1 MNRLFDQLFAK
12 NQGSEIFLSYSD
24 LDKTLTYDKFLNE
37 IKCTANCLKKF
48 GLEKGDC
55 LVLQI
60 EKSHHVFTI
69 YGACVQLGIIFI
81 PLNTSYTGFE
91 VEYFLNDSEC
101 KIFITTSKML
111 RELDSLEKK
120 RRFNIKTIDADYKG
134 SFFSNFNENDPL
146 DFIEGLDEDDTA
158 AILYTS
164 GTTGKSKG
172 AMLSQKNL
180 LSNALTLS
188 KAWEFTASDILLHA
202 LPIYHTH
209 GLFVATNIALVSR
222 SQIRF
227 LKKFDVDDI
236 ILNLPS
242 TTVMM
247 GVPTFYTRLL
257 TNDKF
262 SKEITKNMRLFISG
276 SAPLLTETHKEF
288 EYRTGHKILERY
300 GMTETNMIT
309 SNPYIGE
316 RKAGTVGRVLEDVEI
331 RIADLEIGDKVK
343 KNGDIGVVEVKGPNV
358 FKGYWK
364 QPEKTKSEFRDDGYF
379 ITGDMGFLDQD
390 NYLTIVGRNKDLII
404 TGGLNVYPKEI
415 ETVIDEDS
423 NVDES
428 AVVGVS
434 HPDFGE
440 GILAIIVEKKGHS
453 INIDVINETLRKNL
467 AAFKLPKKIHVIKE
481 LPRNSMGKVQKN
493 LLREI
498 YRDEFRDTNK

>member
-1 MNRLFDQLFAK
+1 MNPLFDQLFAK
-12 NQGSEIFLSYSD
+12 NQGSKIFLSFSD
-24 LDKTLTYDKFLNE
+24 LDKTLTYDEFLNE

-60 EKSHHVFTI
+60 EKSHHVLTI

-81 PLNTSYTGFE
+81 PLNTGYTGSE

-101 KIFITTSKML
+101 KVFITTSKML
-111 RELDSLEKK
+111 KELDSLEKK
-120 RRFNIKTIDADYKG
+120 RSFNIETIDADYKG
-134 SFFSNFNENDPL
+134 SFFSNFNENEPL

-164 GTTGKSKG
+164 GTTGQSKG

-188 KAWEFTASDILLHA
+188 KAWEFTPSDILLHA

-209 GLFVATNIALVSR
+209 GLFVATNIALVSG

-257 TNDKF
+257 TNNKF
-262 SKEITKNMRLFISG
+262 NEEITKNIRLFISG

-316 RKAGTVGRVLEDVEI
+316 RKAGTVGMVLEDVEI
-331 RIADLEIGDKVK
+331 RIADLEIEDEVK

-390 NYLTIVGRNKDLII
+390 KYLTIVGRNKDLII

-415 ETVIDEDS
+415 ETVIDQDS
-423 NVDES
+423 KVDES

-453 INIDVINETLRKNL
+453 INLDVLNETLRKNL

-493 LLREI
+493 VLRDI
-498 YRDEFRDTNK
+498 YRDEFSDTNK

>member
-1 MNRLFDQLFAK
+1 MNPLFDQLFAK
-12 NQGSEIFLSYSD
+12 NHGSKIFLSFSD
-24 LDKTLTYDKFLNE
+24 LGTTLTYYKFLNE

-111 RELDSLEKK
+111 KELDSLERK
-120 RRFNIKTIDADYKG
+120 RSFNIETIDADYKG
-134 SFFSNFNENDPL
+134 SFFSNFNENEPL

-164 GTTGKSKG
+164 GTTGLSKG

-209 GLFVATNIALVSR
+209 GLFVATNIALVSG

-257 TNDKF
+257 TNKKF
-262 SKEITKNMRLFISG
+262 NKEITKNMRLFISG

-316 RKAGTVGRVLEDVEI
+316 RKAGTVGMVLEDVEI
-331 RIADLEIGDKVK
+331 RIADLEIEDEVK

-390 NYLTIVGRNKDLII
+390 KYLTIVGRNKDLII

-415 ETVIDEDS
+415 ETVIDQDS
-423 NVDES
+423 KVDES

-440 GILAIIVEKKGHS
+440 GILAIIVEKKGHR
-453 INIDVINETLRKNL
+453 INIDVLNETLRKNL

-493 LLREI
+493 VLRDI
-498 YRDEFRDTNK
+498 YRDEFSDTNK

>member
-1 MNRLFDQLFAK
+1 MNPLFDQLFAK
-12 NQGSEIFLSYSD
+12 NQGSEVFLSFSG

-91 VEYFLNDSEC
+91 VKYFLNDSEC

-111 RELDSLEKK
+111 KELDLLEKK
-120 RRFNIKTIDADYKG
+120 RRFDVETIDADYKG
-134 SFFSNFNENDPL
+134 SFFSNFNENEPL

-164 GTTGKSKG
+164 GTTGQSKG

-209 GLFVATNIALVSR
+209 GLFVATNIALVSG
-222 SQIRF
+222 SKIRF

-257 TNDKF
+257 TNNKF
-262 SKEITKNMRLFISG
+262 NEEITKNIRLFISG

-316 RKAGTVGRVLEDVEI
+316 RKAGTVGMVLEDVEI
-331 RIADLEIGDKVK
+331 RVVGLESKDEVK
-343 KNGDIGVVEVKGPNV
+343 KIGDIGVVEVKGPNV
-358 FKGYWK
+358 FRGYWK

-379 ITGDMGFLDQD
+379 ITGDVGFLDQD
-390 NYLTIVGRNKDLII
+390 KYLTIVGRNKDLII

-415 ETVIDEDS
+415 ETVIDQDS
-423 NVDES
+423 RVDES

-440 GILAIIVEKKGHS
+440 GILAIIVEKKGHR
-453 INIDVINETLRKNL
+453 INIDILNENLRKNL
-467 AAFKLPKKIHVIKE
+467 AAFKLPKKIHVVKE

-493 LLREI
+493 VLRDI
-498 YRDEFRDTNK
+498 YKDEFSDTNK

>member
-1 MNRLFDQLFAK
+1 MNPLFDQLFAK
-12 NQGSEIFLSYSD
+12 NQGSEIFLSFSA

-37 IKCTANCLKKF
+37 IKCTANCLERF
-48 GLEKGDC
+48 GLEKGDR

-101 KIFITTSKML
+101 KIFISTSKML
-111 RELDSLEKK
+111 KELDPSEKGS
-120 RRFNIKTIDADYKG
+120 FNIETIDADYKG
-134 SFFSNFNENDPL
+134 SFFSNFNENEPL
-146 DFIEGLDEDDTA
+146 DFIEELDEDDIA

-164 GTTGKSKG
+164 GTTGQSKG

-188 KAWEFTASDILLHA
+188 KAWEFTASDILLHV

-209 GLFVATNIALVSR
+209 GLFVATNIALVSG

-227 LKKFDVDDI
+227 LKKFDVDEI

-257 TNDKF
+257 TNNKLN
-262 SKEITKNMRLFISG
+262 KEITKNMRLFISG

-288 EYRTGHKILERY
+288 ECRTGHKILERY

-309 SNPYIGE
+309 SNPYIGK
-316 RKAGTVGRVLEDVEI
+316 RKAGTVGMVLEDVEI
-331 RIADLEIGDKVK
+331 RVVGYESKDEAK

-358 FKGYWK
+358 FRGYWK
-364 QPEKTKSEFRDDGYF
+364 QPEKTKSEFRDDGFF
-379 ITGDMGFLDQD
+379 ITGDVGFLDQD
-390 NYLTIVGRNKDLII
+390 SYLTIVGRSKDLII

-415 ETVIDEDS
+415 ETVIDQDISVE
-423 NVDES
+423 ES
-428 AVVGVS
+428 AVVGVY

-453 INIDVINETLRKNL
+453 INIDILNDTLRKNL
-467 AAFKLPKKIHVIKE
+467 ATFKLPKKIHLIKE

-493 LLREI
+493 VLRNI
-498 YRDEFRDTNK
+498 YKDEFSDSNK

>member
-1 MNRLFDQLFAK
+1 MNPLFEQLFER
-12 NQGSEIFLSYSD
+12 NQDSKIFLSFSD

-37 IKCTANCLKKF
+37 IKCTAKSLKKL
-48 GLEKGDC
+48 GLEKGDR

-101 KIFITTSKML
+101 KVFITTPKML
-111 RELDSLEKK
+111 KELDSLEKK
-120 RRFNIKTIDADYKG
+120 GNYNVETIDADYKG
-134 SFFSNFNENDPL
+134 SFFSNFDANEPL
-146 DFIEGLDEDDTA
+146 DYIEAQGEDDIA

-164 GTTGKSKG
+164 GTTGQSKG

-180 LSNALTLS
+180 LSNALTLAKS
-188 KAWEFTASDILLHA
+188 WKFSVSDILLHA

-209 GLFVATNIALVSR
+209 GLFVATNIALVSG

-257 TNDKF
+257 TNNKF
-262 SKEITKNMRLFISG
+262 NKEITKNMRLFISG

-288 EYRTGHKILERY
+288 ERRTGHKILERY

-309 SNPYIGE
+309 SNPYNGE
-316 RKAGTVGRVLEDVEI
+316 RKAGTVGMVIEDVEI
-331 RIADLEIGDKVK
+331 RVSDLESKDEVK
-343 KNGDIGVVEVKGPNV
+343 KIGDIGVVEVKGPNV
-358 FKGYWK
+358 FQGYWK
-364 QPEKTKSEFRDDGYF
+364 QPEKTKSEFRDDNYF
-379 ITGDMGFLDQD
+379 ITGDMGFIDQD
-390 NYLTIVGRNKDLII
+390 KYLTIVGRNKDLII

-415 ETVIDEDS
+415 EIVIDQDS
-423 NVDES
+423 NVEES

-453 INIDVINETLRKNL
+453 INAEILNESLRKNL
-467 AAFKLPKKIHVIKE
+467 AVFKLPKKIHVIKE

-493 LLREI
+493 VLRDI
-498 YRDEFRDTNK
+498 YKDEFSDTNK

>member
-1 MNRLFDQLFAK
+1 MNPLFDQLFAK
-12 NQGSEIFLSYSD
+12 NQG
-24 LDKTLTYDKFLNE
+24 
-37 IKCTANCLKKF
+37 
-48 GLEKGDC
+48 
-55 LVLQI
+55 
-60 EKSHHVFTI
+60 SHHVFTI

-101 KIFITTSKML
+101 KVFITTSKML
-111 RELDSLEKK
+111 KELDSLERK
-120 RRFNIKTIDADYKG
+120 RSFNIETIDADYKG
-134 SFFSNFNENDPL
+134 SFFSNFNENEPL

-164 GTTGKSKG
+164 GTTGQSKG

-188 KAWEFTASDILLHA
+188 KAWGFTPSDILLHA

-209 GLFVATNIALVSR
+209 GLFVATNIALVSG

-257 TNDKF
+257 TNKKF
-262 SKEITKNMRLFISG
+262 NKEITKNMRLFISG

-300 GMTETNMIT
+300 GMTEPNMIT

-316 RKAGTVGRVLEDVEI
+316 RKAGTVGMVLEDVEI
-331 RIADLEIGDKVK
+331 RIADLEIEDEEK
-343 KNGDIGVVEVKGPNV
+343 KIGDIGVVEVKGPNV

-364 QPEKTKSEFRDDGYF
+364 QPEKTKSEFRHDGYF

-390 NYLTIVGRNKDLII
+390 KYLTIVGRNKDLII

-415 ETVIDEDS
+415 ETVIDQDS
-423 NVDES
+423 KGDES

-453 INIDVINETLRKNL
+453 INVDIINETLRKNL

-493 LLREI
+493 VLRDI
-498 YRDEFRDTNK
+498 YRDEFSDTNK

>member
-1 MNRLFDQLFAK
+1 MNPLFDQLFAK
-12 NQGSEIFLSYSD
+12 NQGSKIFLSFSD
-24 LDKTLTYDKFLNE
+24 LGTTLTYNKFLNE

-101 KIFITTSKML
+101 KVFITTSKML
-111 RELDSLEKK
+111 KELDSLGKN
-120 RRFNIKTIDADYKG
+120 RSFNIETIDADYKG
-134 SFFSNFNENDPL
+134 SFFSNFNENEPL
-146 DFIEGLDEDDTA
+146 DFVEGLDEDDTA

-164 GTTGKSKG
+164 GTTGQSKG

-209 GLFVATNIALVSR
+209 GLFVATNIALVSG

-227 LKKFDVDDI
+227 LKKFDLDDI

-262 SKEITKNMRLFISG
+262 NQEITKNMRLFISG

-316 RKAGTVGRVLEDVEI
+316 RKAGTVGMVLEDVEI
-331 RIADLEIGDKVK
+331 RIADLEIEDEFK

-415 ETVIDEDS
+415 ETVIDQDN
-423 NVDES
+423 NVEES

-453 INIDVINETLRKNL
+453 INIDILNDALRKNL

-493 LLREI
+493 VLRDT
-498 YRDEFRDTNK
+498 YRDEFSDTNK